1 MHDQS
6 PNPFSPPTSKVVVAD
21 RPQPRPIKAVIVGA
35 LIDIG
40 GTLVVGTAVG
50 VAFTV
55 VLASRGLSVEQIEQ
69 ELTNVDPGSAIG
81 LLSSLLGALISLGAG
96 YVCARIAGAREYLA
110 GAILATLSL
119 AFGLALG
126 GAYYSAA
133 EHLILGSL
141 TVAAV
146 MLGVYIGARR
156 NRGGFSSSQA

>member
-6 PNPFSPPTSKVVVAD
+6 PNPFSPPTSKVTVAD
-21 RPQPRPIKAVIVGA
+21 RTRPRPIKAVIVGA
-35 LIDIG
+35 IIDIG

-55 VLASRGLSVEQIEQ
+55 VLASKGLSVEQIER
-69 ELTNVDPGSAIG
+69 ELTNIDPGSAIG
-81 LLSSLLGALISLGAG
+81 LLSSLLGALISFAAG
-96 YVCARIAGAREYLA
+96 YVCARIAGAREYRA

-119 AFGLALG
+119 AFGLVLG

-141 TVAAV
+141 TIGSV
-146 MLGVYIGARR
+146 MLGVYVGARR
-156 NRGGFSSSQA
+156 NRVVFTSSRA